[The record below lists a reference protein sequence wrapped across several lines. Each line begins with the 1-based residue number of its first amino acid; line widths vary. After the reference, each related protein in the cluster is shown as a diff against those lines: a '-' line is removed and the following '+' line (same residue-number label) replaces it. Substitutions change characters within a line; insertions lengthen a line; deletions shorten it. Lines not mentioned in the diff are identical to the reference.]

1 MNDGIDRSAPAG
13 TEEVLI
19 EGTTN
24 LGFLVGMSL
33 MVEVGMSSSKRK
45 AHMNLLKREARRN
58 SMLADTCSQGSEAG
72 GSREHDC
79 RWEAEGDR
87 IEWDLLGETRTM
99 VHHWDRLLD
108 SSRRAIDVCNDW
120 VVCPLAK
127 EASHIVRVLE
137 IEDHV

>member
-1 MNDGIDRSAPAG
+1 MNDGIDRSELAG
-13 TEEVLI
+13 TDEDLI
-19 EGTTN
+19 EDTTN
-24 LGFLVGMSL
+24 SGFLVGMRL
-33 MVEVGMSSSKRK
+33 MVEVGTSSSKMK
-45 AHMNLLKREARRN
+45 AHMSLLKREARMN
-58 SMLADTCSQGSEAG
+58 LMVADTCSQGWGAG
-72 GSREHDC
+72 GSQEHDC

-108 SSRRAIDVCNDW
+108 SSRRETDACNDW